1 MRGWSGAVSRQYIGF
16 SLNKFFRGVS
26 SHVPEIM
33 AAGTHS
39 PGGPNGII
47 RSQSFAGFSTLQE
60 RRSRCNSFMGNSA
73 VQKKP
78 TSKPKKPHLSGHKAS
93 SGSREP
99 KPERVEEVYG
109 ALKQGLD
116 EYLEVHQTGLDKLTS
131 LMKDMKR
138 NSRLGVLYDLDKQI
152 KTIERYMRRLEF
164 HMSKVDELYEAFCI
178 QRRLREGASKMKQ
191 AFSASPSTK
200 ATRESMSEVNRRYKE
215 YTENMSTLEGEL
227 ENMLGEF
234 HIKMKGLAGFARLC
248 PGDQYEIF
256 MRYGR
261 QRWKLKGKIEVN
273 SRQSWD
279 GEEIVF
285 MPLIT
290 DLINIKVTE
299 LKGLATHILV
309 GSVICETK
317 DLFTAMPQVVAVDV
331 NDLGTIKLNLEVTWF
346 PFDVEDLTL
355 SSGNVSKA
363 TALQRRVSVYSQ
375 GTPETPTF
383 QDQSL
388 FWHPSPTQHRLSPTQ
403 HRPCPTQHRLSP
415 TQHRLSPT
423 QHRLSF
429 LHGLRNSLL
438 EKLRRSRSFGDLVSL
453 RPRPKSSLEGYVT
466 ESTLPDDVF
475 ENGGCGNAECK
486 RLSFTFSD
494 TSVSSPSLAPGQSN
508 PEITITPPE
517 TCPQPQIPNV
527 EVTVRI
533 HADVV
538 EEAEEGEEEEESRG
552 SSGSVSTSLVSEE
565 AESEW
570 ERAES
575 QSNGGSVSLC
585 SERQLSAVSPGG
597 VFPDHAGPDSDG
609 DEDDSSELLKP
620 VELDTEEPG
629 SLTRQLVRRL
639 TSSDILPEA
648 GVLSWAGEG
657 SRAFLESSLE
667 ETLQSLLLRL
677 ESLGQRCRELQDLE
691 QEVMRLE
698 DLLKCRLPGHRSRSS
713 SLSLMVESA
722 LESFDFLNTSDF
734 DDDDTGDD
742 HALQRSVFFDMEAES
757 IGPGGPHPEARGHL
771 SEALTEDTG
780 VGNSVAGSPLPLTTG
795 NENLDVAIVIH
806 LQYCDHLIQLLS
818 SGGSPWQRRAQLQK
832 LSAQTQLLE
841 ELGEISTERLGSITS
856 AADVLPG
863 LAERPAR
870 MALWSEWS
878 GSGALFHATL
888 DRVLKHMHHCYTGP
902 LQERHPHTAADTVI
916 RLVVSEMVDRSDL
929 ASSPTCHPHSALSQV
944 VFPPSALSQDVVSP
958 SALSQDVVSP
968 SALSQDVFPPSAL
981 SQDVVSPSALSQDVF
996 PPSALSQDVFPP
1008 SALSQDVVSPSALS
1022 QDVVSPSALSQDVV
1036 SPSALSQDVVSPSA
1050 LSQDVV
1056 SPSALSQ
1063 DVVSPSALSHDVV
1076 TVFQF
1081 HSYVSKH
1088 SVEDME
1094 DHLLQVAREA
1104 VFAEGLSGG
1113 DSERCLKE
1121 LEEVSH
1127 TGLCPR
1133 QQTLRALASLL
1144 SHQDPQLSEAAA
1156 AYITSASSHT
1166 PFRSKAVD
1174 CYTQALWESGVQTQR
1189 SACAA
1194 LSCLQAV
1201 ESLRAVVSLCDS
1213 ADEELRHVAIETL
1226 LTFGEE
1232 GRLAYE
1238 QLDTMPR
1245 EMVRLGTRRGN
1256 AVTTAF

>member
-388 FWHPSPTQHRLSPTQ
+388 F
-403 HRPCPTQHRLSP
+403 
-415 TQHRLSPT
+415 
-423 QHRLSF
+423 
-429 LHGLRNSLL
+429 
-438 EKLRRSRSFGDLVSL
+438 
-453 RPRPKSSLEGYVT
+453 
-466 ESTLPDDVF
+466 STLPDDVF

>member
-1 MRGWSGAVSRQYIGF
+1 MMAFADIGEDQDDLNEVMREEMEDVFIYD
-16 SLNKFFRGVS
+16 GVS
-26 SHVPEIM
+26 SRVPEIM

-93 SGSREP
+93 SGSRVPQP
-99 KPERVEEVYG
+99 KRVEEVYG

-116 EYLEVHQTGLDKLTS
+116 EYLEVYQTELDKLTS

-138 NSRLGVLYDLDKQI
+138 NSRLVRQDGVLYDLDKQI

-164 HMSKVDELYEAFCI
+164 HMSKVDELYEVFCI
-178 QRRLREGASKMKQ
+178 QRKLREGASKMKQ

-200 ATRESMSEVNRRYKE
+200 ATRESILEVNRRYKE
-215 YTENMSTLEGEL
+215 YTENMSTFEVEL
-227 ENMLGEF
+227 ENLLGEF

-248 PGDQYEIF
+248 SGDQYEIF

-279 GEEIVF
+279 GEEMVF
-285 MPLIT
+285 TPLIT

-383 QDQSL
+383 QDQS
-388 FWHPSPTQHRLSPTQ
+388 F
-403 HRPCPTQHRLSP
+403 
-415 TQHRLSPT
+415 
-423 QHRLSF
+423 F
-429 LHGLRNSLL
+429 
-438 EKLRRSRSFGDLVSL
+438 
-453 RPRPKSSLEGYVT
+453 
-466 ESTLPDDVF
+466 STLPDDVF
-475 ENGGCGNAECK
+475 ENGGCGNSECK

-494 TSVSSPSLAPGQSN
+494 TSVSSLSPSLAPGQSN
-508 PEITITPPE
+508 PEITVTPPD
-517 TCPQPQIPNV
+517 TNHWPQIPPREDKGV
-527 EVTVRI
+527 EEMVRV

-538 EEAEEGEEEEESRG
+538 EEEGEEEEESG
-552 SSGSVSTSLVSEE
+552 DSGGSVSASLVSEDV
-565 AESEW
+565 ESEW
-570 ERAES
+570 ERAEF
-575 QSNGGSVSLC
+575 QLNVGSSSLC
-585 SERQLSAVSPGG
+585 SEGQLSAVSPED
-597 VFPDHAGPDSDG
+597 VFLDHAGPDRDG

-639 TSSDILPEA
+639 TSSDILPEVV
-648 GVLSWAGEG
+648 GLSWAGEG

-667 ETLQSLLLRL
+667 EALHSLLLRL
-677 ESLGQRCRELQDLE
+677 ESPGQRCRELQDLE

-713 SLSLMVESA
+713 SPSLTVESA

-742 HALQRSVFFDMEAES
+742 HALHHSVFFDMEVER
-757 IGPGGPHPEARGHL
+757 IGPGGQHPEARGHL

-795 NENLDVAIVIH
+795 NENLDMAIVIH
-806 LQYCDHLIQLLS
+806 LQYCEHLIQLLS
-818 SGGSPWQRRAQLQK
+818 SGGNPWQRRAQLQK

-841 ELGEISTERLGSITS
+841 ELGEFSTERLGCITS

-863 LAERPAR
+863 LAERPGL
-870 MALWSEWS
+870 MALWSECS
-878 GSGALFHATL
+878 GSGGEFHTTL
-888 DRVLKHMHHCYTGP
+888 DRVLKHMHLSYTSP
-902 LQERHPHTAADTVI
+902 LQERHPHTTAETVI
-916 RLVVSEMVDRSDL
+916 WLVVSEMVDRSEL
-929 ASSPTCHPHSALSQV
+929 ASP
-944 VFPPSALSQDVVSP
+944 PPSALSQDV
-958 SALSQDVVSP
+958 L
-968 SALSQDVFPPSAL
+968 
-981 SQDVVSPSALSQDVF
+981 
-996 PPSALSQDVFPP
+996 
-1008 SALSQDVVSPSALS
+1008 
-1022 QDVVSPSALSQDVV
+1022 
-1036 SPSALSQDVVSPSA
+1036 
-1050 LSQDVV
+1050 
-1056 SPSALSQ
+1056 
-1063 DVVSPSALSHDVV
+1063 

-1081 HSYVSKH
+1081 HSYISEH
-1088 SVEDME
+1088 SVGDME
-1094 DHLLQVAREA
+1094 EHLLRVAREA
-1104 VFAEGLSGG
+1104 VFAEGLCSG

-1127 TGLCPR
+1127 TGLCP
-1133 QQTLRALASLL
+1133 QLQTLRALASLL
-1144 SHQDPQLSEAAA
+1144 SHKDPQLSKAAT
-1156 AYITSASSHT
+1156 AYITSAASHT

-1174 CYTQALWESGVQTQR
+1174 CYTQSLSEGGVVTQR

-1201 ESLRAVVSLCDS
+1201 ESIRAVVLLCDS
-1213 ADEELRHVAIETL
+1213 ADEELHHIAIETL
-1226 LTFGEE
+1226 LTLGEE

-1238 QLDTMPR
+1238 QLDTVPR
-1245 EMVRLGTRRGN
+1245 ELVQLGTRRGN

>member
-1 MRGWSGAVSRQYIGF
+1 
-16 SLNKFFRGVS
+16 
-26 SHVPEIM
+26 M

-78 TSKPKKPHLSGHKAS
+78 TSKKPHLSGHKAS

-279 GEEIVF
+279 GEEMVF

-383 QDQSL
+383 QDQS
-388 FWHPSPTQHRLSPTQ
+388 FFKWHPSPTQHR
-403 HRPCPTQHRLSP
+403 PCLTQHRLSP
-415 TQHRLSPT
+415 TLHRLSPT

-538 EEAEEGEEEEESRG
+538 EEAKEGEEEEESRG

-585 SERQLSAVSPGG
+585 SERQLSAVGPGG
-597 VFPDHAGPDSDG
+597 VFPDHAGPHSDG

-757 IGPGGPHPEARGHL
+757 IEPGGPHPEARGHL

-870 MALWSEWS
+870 MALWSECS

-929 ASSPTCHPHSALSQV
+929 ASSPTCHPHSALSQDV
-944 VFPPSALSQDVVSP
+944 VPPSALSQDVVSP
-958 SALSQDVVSP
+958 SALSQDVV
-968 SALSQDVFPPSAL
+968 PPSAL
-981 SQDVVSPSALSQDVF
+981 SQDVV
-996 PPSALSQDVFPP
+996 PPSALSQ
-1008 SALSQDVVSPSALS
+1008 
-1022 QDVVSPSALSQDVV
+1022 
-1036 SPSALSQDVVSPSA
+1036 
-1050 LSQDVV
+1050 
-1056 SPSALSQ
+1056 
-1063 DVVSPSALSHDVV
+1063 DVV

-1081 HSYVSKH
+1081 HSYVSEH

-1094 DHLLQVAREA
+1094 EHLLQVAREA

>member
-1 MRGWSGAVSRQYIGF
+1 
-16 SLNKFFRGVS
+16 
-26 SHVPEIM
+26 M

-99 KPERVEEVYG
+99 QPKRVEEVYG

-116 EYLEVHQTGLDKLTS
+116 EYLEVYQTELDKLTS

-138 NSRLGVLYDLDKQI
+138 NSRLVRQDQI

-164 HMSKVDELYEAFCI
+164 HMSKVDELYEVFCI
-178 QRRLREGASKMKQ
+178 QRMLREGASKMKQ

-200 ATRESMSEVNRRYKE
+200 ATRESILEVNRRYKE
-215 YTENMSTLEGEL
+215 YTENMSTFEVEL
-227 ENMLGEF
+227 ENLLGEF

-248 PGDQYEIF
+248 SGDQYEIF

-279 GEEIVF
+279 GEEMVF
-285 MPLIT
+285 TPLIT

-383 QDQSL
+383 QDQS
-388 FWHPSPTQHRLSPTQ
+388 FFVSPSQSHRF
-403 HRPCPTQHRLSP
+403 
-415 TQHRLSPT
+415 
-423 QHRLSF
+423 SF
-429 LHGLRNSLL
+429 FHALRNSLL
-438 EKLRRSRSFGDLVSL
+438 EKLRRSRSFGDLASL
-453 RPRPKSSLEGYVT
+453 RPRPKSRLEVY
-466 ESTLPDDVF
+466 STLPDDVF
-475 ENGGCGNAECK
+475 ENGGCGNSECK

-494 TSVSSPSLAPGQSN
+494 TSVSSLSPSLAPGQSN
-508 PEITITPPE
+508 PEITVTPPD
-517 TCPQPQIPNV
+517 TNHWPQIPPREDKGV
-527 EVTVRI
+527 EEMVRV

-538 EEAEEGEEEEESRG
+538 EEEGEEEEESG
-552 SSGSVSTSLVSEE
+552 DSGGSVSVSLVSEE
-565 AESEW
+565 VES
-570 ERAES
+570 
-575 QSNGGSVSLC
+575 
-585 SERQLSAVSPGG
+585 
-597 VFPDHAGPDSDG
+597 D
-609 DEDDSSELLKP
+609 SELLKP

-639 TSSDILPEA
+639 TSSDILPEVV
-648 GVLSWAGEG
+648 GLSWAGEG

-667 ETLQSLLLRL
+667 EALHSLLLRL

-713 SLSLMVESA
+713 SLSLTVESA

-742 HALQRSVFFDMEAES
+742 HALHHSVFFDMEVER
-757 IGPGGPHPEARGHL
+757 IGPGVQHPEARGHL

-795 NENLDVAIVIH
+795 NENLDMAIVIH

-841 ELGEISTERLGSITS
+841 ELGEISTECLGSITS
-856 AADVLPG
+856 AADG
-863 LAERPAR
+863 LAERPGL
-870 MALWSEWS
+870 MALWSECS
-878 GSGALFHATL
+878 GSGGQFHTTL
-888 DRVLKHMHHCYTGP
+888 DRVLKHMHHSYTSP
-902 LQERHPHTAADTVI
+902 LQERHPHTTAETVI
-916 RLVVSEMVDRSDL
+916 WLVVSEMVDRSEL
-929 ASSPTCHPHSALSQV
+929 ASP
-944 VFPPSALSQDVVSP
+944 PPSALSQDV
-958 SALSQDVVSP
+958 L
-968 SALSQDVFPPSAL
+968 
-981 SQDVVSPSALSQDVF
+981 
-996 PPSALSQDVFPP
+996 
-1008 SALSQDVVSPSALS
+1008 
-1022 QDVVSPSALSQDVV
+1022 
-1036 SPSALSQDVVSPSA
+1036 
-1050 LSQDVV
+1050 
-1056 SPSALSQ
+1056 
-1063 DVVSPSALSHDVV
+1063 

-1081 HSYVSKH
+1081 HSYVSEH
-1088 SVEDME
+1088 SVGDMKE
-1094 DHLLQVAREA
+1094 HLLQVARE
-1104 VFAEGLSGG
+1104 G
-1113 DSERCLKE
+1113 KE

-1127 TGLCPR
+1127 TGLCP
-1133 QQTLRALASLL
+1133 QLQTLRALASLL
-1144 SHQDPQLSEAAA
+1144 SHKDPQLSKAAT
-1156 AYITSASSHT
+1156 AYITSAASHT
-1166 PFRSKAVD
+1166 PFRSKVSV
-1174 CYTQALWESGVQTQR
+1174 CSPFINVP
-1189 SACAA
+1189 
-1194 LSCLQAV
+1194 AV
-1201 ESLRAVVSLCDS
+1201 ESIRAVVLLCDS
-1213 ADEELRHVAIETL
+1213 ADEELHHIAIETL
-1226 LTFGEE
+1226 LTLGEE

-1238 QLDTMPR
+1238 QLDTVPR
-1245 EMVRLGTRRGN
+1245 ELVQLGTRRGTT
-1256 AVTTAF
+1256 VTTAF

>member
-1 MRGWSGAVSRQYIGF
+1 
-16 SLNKFFRGVS
+16 
-26 SHVPEIM
+26 M

-99 KPERVEEVYG
+99 QPKRVEEVYG

-116 EYLEVHQTGLDKLTS
+116 EYLEVYQTELDKLTS

-138 NSRLGVLYDLDKQI
+138 NSRLVRQDGVLYDLDKQI

-164 HMSKVDELYEAFCI
+164 HMSKVDELYEVFCI
-178 QRRLREGASKMKQ
+178 QRMLREGASKMKQ

-200 ATRESMSEVNRRYKE
+200 ATRESILEVNRRYKE
-215 YTENMSTLEGEL
+215 YTENMSTFEVEL
-227 ENMLGEF
+227 ENLLGEF

-248 PGDQYEIF
+248 SGDQYEIF

-279 GEEIVF
+279 GEEMVF
-285 MPLIT
+285 TPLIT

-383 QDQSL
+383 QDQS
-388 FWHPSPTQHRLSPTQ
+388 F
-403 HRPCPTQHRLSP
+403 
-415 TQHRLSPT
+415 
-423 QHRLSF
+423 F
-429 LHGLRNSLL
+429 
-438 EKLRRSRSFGDLVSL
+438 
-453 RPRPKSSLEGYVT
+453 
-466 ESTLPDDVF
+466 STLPDDVF
-475 ENGGCGNAECK
+475 ENGGCGNSECK

-494 TSVSSPSLAPGQSN
+494 TSVSSLSPSLAPGQSN
-508 PEITITPPE
+508 PEITVTPPD
-517 TCPQPQIPNV
+517 TNHWPQIPPREDKGV
-527 EVTVRI
+527 EEMVRV

-538 EEAEEGEEEEESRG
+538 EEEGEEEEESG
-552 SSGSVSTSLVSEE
+552 DSGGSVSVSLVSEE
-565 AESEW
+565 VESEW
-570 ERAES
+570 ERAEF
-575 QSNGGSVSLC
+575 QLNVGSSSLC
-585 SERQLSAVSPGG
+585 SESQLSAVAPED
-597 VFPDHAGPDSDG
+597 VFLDHAGSDRDG

-639 TSSDILPEA
+639 TSSDILPEVV
-648 GVLSWAGEG
+648 GLSWAGEG

-667 ETLQSLLLRL
+667 EALHSLLLRL

-713 SLSLMVESA
+713 SLSLTVESA

-742 HALQRSVFFDMEAES
+742 HALHHSVFFDMEVER
-757 IGPGGPHPEARGHL
+757 IGPGVQHPEARGHL

-795 NENLDVAIVIH
+795 NENLDMAIVIH

-841 ELGEISTERLGSITS
+841 ELGEISTECLGSITS

-863 LAERPAR
+863 LAERPGL
-870 MALWSEWS
+870 MALWSECS
-878 GSGALFHATL
+878 GSGGQFHTTL
-888 DRVLKHMHHCYTGP
+888 DRVLKHMHHSYTSP
-902 LQERHPHTAADTVI
+902 LQERHPHTTAETVI
-916 RLVVSEMVDRSDL
+916 WLVVSEMVDRSEL
-929 ASSPTCHPHSALSQV
+929 ASP
-944 VFPPSALSQDVVSP
+944 PPSALSQDV
-958 SALSQDVVSP
+958 L
-968 SALSQDVFPPSAL
+968 
-981 SQDVVSPSALSQDVF
+981 
-996 PPSALSQDVFPP
+996 
-1008 SALSQDVVSPSALS
+1008 
-1022 QDVVSPSALSQDVV
+1022 
-1036 SPSALSQDVVSPSA
+1036 
-1050 LSQDVV
+1050 
-1056 SPSALSQ
+1056 
-1063 DVVSPSALSHDVV
+1063 

-1081 HSYVSKH
+1081 HSYVSEH
-1088 SVEDME
+1088 SVGDMKE
-1094 DHLLQVAREA
+1094 HLLQVAREA
-1104 VFAEGLSGG
+1104 VFAEGLRDG

-1127 TGLCPR
+1127 TGLCP
-1133 QQTLRALASLL
+1133 QLQTLRALASLL
-1144 SHQDPQLSEAAA
+1144 SHKDPQLSKAAT
-1156 AYITSASSHT
+1156 AYITSAASHT

-1174 CYTQALWESGVQTQR
+1174 CYTQSLSEGGVLTQR

-1201 ESLRAVVSLCDS
+1201 ESIRAVVLLCDS
-1213 ADEELRHVAIETL
+1213 ADEELHHIAIETL
-1226 LTFGEE
+1226 LTLGEE

-1238 QLDTMPR
+1238 QLDTVPR
-1245 EMVRLGTRRGN
+1245 ELVQLGTRRGTT
-1256 AVTTAF
+1256 VTTAF

>member
-1 MRGWSGAVSRQYIGF
+1 MELSRRLHWIRNRPWRARARRREF
-16 SLNKFFRGVS
+16 SRVS
-26 SHVPEIM
+26 SRVPEIM

-78 TSKPKKPHLSGHKAS
+78 TSKKPHLSGHKAS

-279 GEEIVF
+279 GEEMVF

-383 QDQSL
+383 QDQS
-388 FWHPSPTQHRLSPTQ
+388 F
-403 HRPCPTQHRLSP
+403 
-415 TQHRLSPT
+415 
-423 QHRLSF
+423 F
-429 LHGLRNSLL
+429 
-438 EKLRRSRSFGDLVSL
+438 
-453 RPRPKSSLEGYVT
+453 
-466 ESTLPDDVF
+466 STLPDDVF

-597 VFPDHAGPDSDG
+597 VFPDHAGPHSDG

-757 IGPGGPHPEARGHL
+757 IEPGGPHPEARGHL

-870 MALWSEWS
+870 MALWSECS

-929 ASSPTCHPHSALSQV
+929 ASSPTCHPHSALSQDV
-944 VFPPSALSQDVVSP
+944 VPPSALSQDVVSP
-958 SALSQDVVSP
+958 SALSQDVV
-968 SALSQDVFPPSAL
+968 
-981 SQDVVSPSALSQDVF
+981 
-996 PPSALSQDVFPP
+996 PP

-1036 SPSALSQDVVSPSA
+1036 PPSALSQ
-1050 LSQDVV
+1050 
-1056 SPSALSQ
+1056 
-1063 DVVSPSALSHDVV
+1063 DVV

-1081 HSYVSKH
+1081 HSYVSEH

-1094 DHLLQVAREA
+1094 EHLLQVAREA

>member
-1 MRGWSGAVSRQYIGF
+1 MTRTTAHCWHQAMELSRRLHWIRNRPWRARARRREF
-16 SLNKFFRGVS
+16 SRVS
-26 SHVPEIM
+26 SRVPEIM

-99 KPERVEEVYG
+99 QPERVEEVYG

-279 GEEIVF
+279 GEEMVF
-285 MPLIT
+285 TPLIT

-363 TALQRRVSVYSQ
+363 TALQRRVSIYSQ

-383 QDQSL
+383 QDQS
-388 FWHPSPTQHRLSPTQ
+388 F
-403 HRPCPTQHRLSP
+403 
-415 TQHRLSPT
+415 
-423 QHRLSF
+423 F
-429 LHGLRNSLL
+429 
-438 EKLRRSRSFGDLVSL
+438 
-453 RPRPKSSLEGYVT
+453 
-466 ESTLPDDVF
+466 STLPDDVF
-475 ENGGCGNAECK
+475 ENGGCGNTECK
-486 RLSFTFSD
+486 RLSFTFSH

-508 PEITITPPE
+508 PEITVTPPE

-538 EEAEEGEEEEESRG
+538 EEAEEGEEEEESRS

-570 ERAES
+570 VRAES
-575 QSNGGSVSLC
+575 QCNGGSVSLC
-585 SERQLSAVSPGG
+585 SVAPGG
-597 VFPDHAGPDSDG
+597 VCPDLAGPDRDG

-657 SRAFLESSLE
+657 SRAFLESNLE

-713 SLSLMVESA
+713 SLTLMVESA

-742 HALQRSVFFDMEAES
+742 HALQRSVFFDMEADS
-757 IGPGGPHPEARGHL
+757 IGPGDPHPEVRGHL

-818 SGGSPWQRRAQLQK
+818 SGGSPWQHRAQLQK

-841 ELGEISTERLGSITS
+841 ELGEISTECLGSITS

-863 LAERPAR
+863 LSERPAQ
-870 MALWSEWS
+870 MALWSECS

-888 DRVLKHMHHCYTGP
+888 DRVLKHMHHCYTRP

-929 ASSPTCHPHSALSQV
+929 ASSPTCHP
-944 VFPPSALSQDVVSP
+944 PSALSQDVG
-958 SALSQDVVSP
+958 
-968 SALSQDVFPPSAL
+968 PPSAL
-981 SQDVVSPSALSQDVF
+981 SQEVV
-996 PPSALSQDVFPP
+996 PPSARSQDM
-1008 SALSQDVVSPSALS
+1008 
-1022 QDVVSPSALSQDVV
+1022 
-1036 SPSALSQDVVSPSA
+1036 
-1050 LSQDVV
+1050 
-1056 SPSALSQ
+1056 
-1063 DVVSPSALSHDVV
+1063 V

-1081 HSYVSKH
+1081 HSYVSEH

-1094 DHLLQVAREA
+1094 EHLLQVAREA
-1104 VFAEGLSGG
+1104 VFAEGLSCG

-1121 LEEVSH
+1121 LDEVSH

-1156 AYITSASSHT
+1156 AYITSASSHI

-1174 CYTQALWESGVQTQR
+1174 CYTQALWEAGVQTQR

-1213 ADEELRHVAIETL
+1213 ADEELRHVARETL